1 MFSDRIES
9 NSSKKIKK
17 TNNRRQN
24 KKEKLKKLKKKVAV
38 KKTTRSVNVTVR
50 ERETERGKVFLR
62 NFLVRYIALDLP
74 PHLFSPPSLT

>member
-1 MFSDRIES
+1 MFWDRIES
-9 NSSKKIKK
+9 NNSKKIKK

-50 ERETERGKVFLR
+50 EREIERGKVFLR